1 MSRIIRFL
9 LLPTL
14 IGVLIG
20 LAVLA
25 GLRLFAVAPPASF
38 AEAVDVAAPSVV
50 NIYSTKVVRA
60 RRHPLCD
67 FPQFRE
73 LCESRADSGRSLQNS
88 LGSGVIVSENGYI
101 LTNAHV
107 IANADEILVAF
118 HDNHTASAEI
128 VGVDAETDLAVIRVD
143 DVPLPAIKMGSSDAA
158 RVGDQVLAIGN
169 PFGIGQ
175 TVSMGIISA
184 KGRYGLSSRP
194 YEDFL
199 QTDAAINPGNSGG
212 ALIDTRGRLIGIN
225 SLIFSQTGGYQ
236 GIGFAVPAKLAMTVL
251 DMIVREGRVIRGWL
265 GIEIAGG
272 STGQRGLSIT
282 SVVPGGPAEAAG
294 LLPGDFILTVNKQ
307 PAMNARAV
315 VRQIAMVEPGSKIA
329 IEAMRGNERVS
340 FEATAGLRPDPQ
352 DLPE

>member
-1 MSRIIRFL
+1 M
-9 LLPTL
+9 
-14 IGVLIG
+14 
-20 LAVLA
+20 
-25 GLRLFAVAPPASF
+25 
-38 AEAVDVAAPSVV
+38 V

-67 FPQFRE
+67 FPQFRD
-73 LCESRADSGRSLQNS
+73 LCEGRAEGNRLQNS
-88 LGSGVIVSENGYI
+88 LGSGVVVSEKGYI

-118 HDNHTASAEI
+118 HDNQTAAAEV
-128 VGVDAETDLAVIRVD
+128 VGIDPETDLAVIRVN
-143 DVPLPAIKMGSSDAA
+143 AIVEPIEMGSSDAV
-158 RVGDQVLAIGN
+158 RVGDQALAIGN

-184 KGRYGLSSRP
+184 KGRYGLSQGA

-236 GIGFAVPAKLAMTVL
+236 GIGFAVPAKLAMSVL

-265 GIEIAGG
+265 GVEIAANTGG
-272 STGQRGLSIT
+272 RSGLSVT
-282 SVVPGGPAEAAG
+282 SVVRGGPAESAG
-294 LLPGDFILTVNKQ
+294 LLAGDFILAVNQQ
-307 PAMNARAV
+307 PALNARAV
-315 VRQIAMVEPGSKIA
+315 VRQIAMVEPGSAIA
-329 IEAMRGNERVS
+329 IEAMRGNERMT
-340 FEATAGLRPDPQ
+340 FQATAGLRPRPADR
-352 DLPE
+352 DLLTRHRHDCGRGRRREPPRTAHAHRALRRERSQTRSGPVRLRHAR